1 MKDNKL
7 RTWIDCIQ
15 EQKLADEIFLVTWH
29 SWQIS
34 AGGEKKGYFA
44 TAILRTKVGSPSAT
58 ISLDMQYFQCSQF
71 LKISHMHLTFCL
83 FEISAS
89 VVGSAIAFHTH
100 SPIPVQKIGS

>member
-1 MKDNKL
+1 MGTKVKKL
-7 RTWIDCIQ
+7 TVVSIQSENSIDR
-15 EQKLADEIFLVTWH
+15 LEICLSFFFLL
-29 SWQIS
+29 

-58 ISLDMQYFQCSQF
+58 ISLGMQYFQCSQF

-89 VVGSAIAFHTH
+89 VAGSAIAFHTH